1 MSNNVNHSHGFQ
13 SPWLNI
19 GHGEL
24 GPVLFLMKYSFML
37 VKLASLM
44 NFTGVIAD
52 DAVVARKKKGAT
64 FTVFHGDFPATTT
77 NLKKK
82 KKKNKKR

>member
-1 MSNNVNHSHGFQ
+1 MSDNVKYSHGFQ

-52 DAVVARKKKGAT
+52 GVVVAKKKGAT
-64 FTVFHGDFPATTT
+64 FTVFHGEFLVTTT

-82 KKKNKKR
+82 NKMR